1 MPHDVHAVVC
11 PSTGQTIRSDK
22 SGRRRSDHPN
32 AGSAPP
38 PARPPSA
45 SRPDA
50 VVGKPT
56 SRPSLPVAK
65 HDLVGKTLDA
75 KYTVRRV
82 LGEGGMG
89 TVFEAEHLAIGRL
102 VAIKVLHPHQAR
114 KANSV
119 KRFHQEARA
128 AAVIGHPNICEVYDI
143 GALEDGT
150 PYLVMEKL
158 VGETLADRIAKEGG
172 LPLSDVI
179 DVLVQV
185 LSALV
190 VAHDKRIVHR
200 DVKPENV
207 FLTRRTGCSPLVKV
221 LDFGVSKTI
230 AAHLD
235 EEGPAPA
242 PGEEN
247 VDLTRIGMVMG
258 TPHYMSPEQARG
270 ERDLDGRVD
279 LYACGVIL
287 YEALTGRRPF
297 NAPNYER
304 LLVQILS
311 ATPRPAS
318 ELRPGLPRGFDAV
331 IEKAMARNRSDRFEN
346 AAGFQR
352 ELLFWR
358 AALGAEAAAR
368 PDPEVV
374 DSSPSEAE
382 VAAQPLRPDP
392 RFRSVEIPISFSPDS
407 VASGEATA
415 AGPADAE
422 AADATAEPTEVS
434 DFPTD
439 TTESTHPPSDPVE
452 GEEDPTELMPWRAP

>member
-1 MPHDVHAVVC
+1 MPHDVHVVVC
-11 PSTGQTIRSDK
+11 PSTGQTIRTDK

-32 AGSAPP
+32 LAGSSPP
-38 PARPPSA
+38 PPRPQSA

-50 VVGKPT
+50 VAGGHPT
-56 SRPSLPVAK
+56 SRPSQPVAK
-65 HDLVGKTLDA
+65 RDLVGKTLDA

-114 KANSV
+114 KENSV

-158 VGETLADRIAKEGG
+158 VGETLADRIAKEEW
-172 LPLSDVI
+172 LPLADVI
-179 DVLVQV
+179 DVLIQV

-190 VAHDKRIVHR
+190 VAHEKRIVHR
-200 DVKPENV
+200 DIKPENV

-221 LDFGVSKTI
+221 LDFGVSKTT
-230 AAHLD
+230 AAHVED
-235 EEGPAPA
+235 EASA
-242 PGEEN
+242 AGEEN

-297 NAPNYER
+297 NAPNYES

-311 ATPRPAS
+311 ANPHPVS
-318 ELRPGLPRGFDAV
+318 ELRPGLPIGFNDV
-331 IEKAMARNRSDRFEN
+331 IEKAMARNRSDRFAN
-346 AAGFQR
+346 AASFQR

-358 AALGAEAAAR
+358 AALGGTSAALL
-368 PDPEVV
+368 DPVG
-374 DSSPSEAE
+374 DSSPSDAKSP
-382 VAAQPLRPDP
+382 AQSSRADP

-407 VASGEATA
+407 IASGEGA
-415 AGPADAE
+415 AASTDEIEGG
-422 AADATAEPTEVS
+422 AEPTEVT
-434 DFPTD
+434 DFPPD
-439 TTESTHPPSDPVE
+439 SNESTRPPRDPVE
-452 GEEDPTELMPWRAP
+452 GEEDPTELMPRRAP